1 MEAKKDKI
9 LSKRGDSYK
18 LVLTKEYKHKA
29 SIYVFNY
36 KISLKDEKQETF
48 TNAFEH
54 MVDYSIKDY
63 PNGRIKIV
71 PIHEIIITK
80 HKSWPIRTYNTVK
93 KLFMDQMERLL
104 NSAEELNLEEVIFE
118 VTVIPNRK
126 GKGKALKILD
136 VTNKR
141 SIIQIKNDDTIC
153 LSRAIVTSLASNKL
167 LKDFTDSQLKHI
179 NEGRPLQKRV
189 AEDLHEQSGVEIK
202 EEGNNLDDLK
212 AFENY
217 LNIRIIVFTS
227 NSTEYIVY
235 NGNEEYNEQ
244 IYLYYHDE
252 HFDTITN
259 ITGFLAKR
267 RFCKVCLIGYT
278 EQHTCKDNTVTTI
291 RKQHICDKC
300 NKTYTGKNH
309 KCGEKICLICYEKYT
324 ESNEEHLCYMKPSV
338 PKQVKNNKYIY
349 FDFEANQ
356 ETGIHIMNFCI
367 AYDLEN
373 IYCFKNNYVK
383 VFKCDFNI
391 DDLNLLELDIDDCF
405 SDVEKIPFR
414 EYETPIGNSVIDN
427 FCKYFIRD
435 KFKDYTFIS
444 HYGKGY
450 DMQPILGW
458 IIKNKI
464 EHSII
469 SSGLKLT
476 FIVIKG
482 INLRFIDSINFTLC
496 GLAAFPKTFGFVGNK
511 GYFPHYFNTT
521 ENQKYKGIYPDKEYF
536 GYNTMTIKNKELF
549 DEWYNKVKEKEF
561 KFNKEIFYYCLLD
574 VLILAKGCTLYRK
587 LFLNITNNCIDPFQY
602 ITIAQCCTKIFK
614 TLMLTNETIGIHKKM
629 TIKEVHSQKSIQWLE
644 YISLEYNIMIQHAKR
659 GGEKK
664 LFINKK
670 CYKVDGYYYDRENKM
685 RNVYEFF
692 GCYWHGCPKCYSPEE
707 ICKKDRNKK
716 TMKELYNE
724 TKERLKTIEDYLKP
738 NVKIHTIWE
747 CEFDQQKYPEVD
759 PHLKPIDKRDA
770 FYGGRTETIQLY
782 NNLSDLKGRYVDFCS
797 LYPSVNKYCKYPIGH
812 PITYTDISVD
822 DYIKNNYFGIMKCKI
837 LPPKGLYHP
846 VLPYKQS
853 TSDNTHKL
861 LFGLCRTC
869 MNKISFKCKHIDASS
884 DPTLNKHDKIHEIK
898 RCKECKNIK
907 NEKCIHSDEER
918 VIVGT
923 WSTIEIDKAI
933 EKGYKLQKIYELEHF
948 EKTSTDIFKLYVDTF
963 MKYKQEASGCKC
975 DPKYCKN
982 DCKNDKE
989 CKTKIQYIIDNTA
1002 YDLDIDKVKYNSGLR
1017 FIAKICLNNL
1027 WGHFGMRD
1035 NFTQK
1040 EYCFTLEHITKIVFN
1055 EKYKDIST
1063 MILDEDI
1070 VLTEYKNKEE
1080 YSKPNPSVN
1089 VYIALFTTAHARLK
1103 LYELLDILQE
1113 RVLYMDTD
1121 SCIYNDDGSEACKK
1135 IESMMG
1141 NKLGDLTD
1149 EIVSKHNANHIK
1161 QFISAGPKDYSM
1173 KLDTEKLVSCC
1184 KGFRLNAEVEK
1195 KITLDKKIKIVTDE
1209 NEKYETVKYNNIKI
1223 GKDHQLKTVKQVKAY
1238 DYMFDKRMVYCE
1250 NENLIR
1256 SFPYGY

>member
-48 TNAFEH
+48 TNAFDH
-54 MVDYSIKDY
+54 MVDNSIKDY

-126 GKGKALKILD
+126 GKGRALKILD

-259 ITGFLAKR
+259 ITGFLAK
-267 RFCKVCLIGYT
+267 
-278 EQHTCKDNTVTTI
+278 H
-291 RKQHICDKC
+291 
-300 NKTYTGKNH
+300 
-309 KCGEKICLICYEKYT
+309 
-324 ESNEEHLCYMKPSV
+324 
-338 PKQVKNNKYIY
+338 
-349 FDFEANQ
+349 
-356 ETGIHIMNFCI
+356 
-367 AYDLEN
+367 
-373 IYCFKNNYVK
+373 
-383 VFKCDFNI
+383 
-391 DDLNLLELDIDDCF
+391 
-405 SDVEKIPFR
+405 
-414 EYETPIGNSVIDN
+414 
-427 FCKYFIRD
+427 
-435 KFKDYTFIS
+435 
-444 HYGKGY
+444 
-450 DMQPILGW
+450 
-458 IIKNKI
+458 
-464 EHSII
+464 
-469 SSGLKLT
+469 
-476 FIVIKG
+476 
-482 INLRFIDSINFTLC
+482 
-496 GLAAFPKTFGFVGNK
+496 
-511 GYFPHYFNTT
+511 
-521 ENQKYKGIYPDKEYF
+521 
-536 GYNTMTIKNKELF
+536 
-549 DEWYNKVKEKEF
+549 
-561 KFNKEIFYYCLLD
+561 
-574 VLILAKGCTLYRK
+574 
-587 LFLNITNNCIDPFQY
+587 
-602 ITIAQCCTKIFK
+602 
-614 TLMLTNETIGIHKKM
+614 
-629 TIKEVHSQKSIQWLE
+629 
-644 YISLEYNIMIQHAKR
+644 
-659 GGEKK
+659 
-664 LFINKK
+664 
-670 CYKVDGYYYDRENKM
+670 
-685 RNVYEFF
+685 
-692 GCYWHGCPKCYSPEE
+692 
-707 ICKKDRNKK
+707 
-716 TMKELYNE
+716 
-724 TKERLKTIEDYLKP
+724 YLKP

-782 NNLSDLKGRYVDFCS
+782 NNLSDLK
-797 LYPSVNKYCKYPIGH
+797 
-812 PITYTDISVD
+812 
-822 DYIKNNYFGIMKCKI
+822 
-837 LPPKGLYHP
+837 
-846 VLPYKQS
+846 
-853 TSDNTHKL
+853 
-861 LFGLCRTC
+861 
-869 MNKISFKCKHIDASS
+869 
-884 DPTLNKHDKIHEIK
+884 
-898 RCKECKNIK
+898 
-907 NEKCIHSDEER
+907 
-918 VIVGT
+918 
-923 WSTIEIDKAI
+923 
-933 EKGYKLQKIYELEHF
+933 
-948 EKTSTDIFKLYVDTF
+948 
-963 MKYKQEASGCKC
+963 
-975 DPKYCKN
+975 
-982 DCKNDKE
+982 
-989 CKTKIQYIIDNTA
+989 
-1002 YDLDIDKVKYNSGLR
+1002 DIDKVKYNSGLR

-1184 KGFRLNAEVEK
+1184 KRFYRLNAEVE
-1195 KITLDKKIKIVTDE
+1195 TRL
-1209 NEKYETVKYNNIKI
+1209 
-1223 GKDHQLKTVKQVKAY
+1223 H
-1238 DYMFDKRMVYCE
+1238 
-1250 NENLIR
+1250 
-1256 SFPYGY
+1256 

>member
-48 TNAFEH
+48 TNAFDH

-118 VTVIPNRK
+118 VTIIPNKR
-126 GKGKALKILD
+126 GK
-136 VTNKR
+136 
-141 SIIQIKNDDTIC
+141 
-153 LSRAIVTSLASNKL
+153 
-167 LKDFTDSQLKHI
+167 
-179 NEGRPLQKRV
+179 
-189 AEDLHEQSGVEIK
+189 
-202 EEGNNLDDLK
+202 
-212 AFENY
+212 
-217 LNIRIIVFTS
+217 
-227 NSTEYIVY
+227 
-235 NGNEEYNEQ
+235 
-244 IYLYYHDE
+244 
-252 HFDTITN
+252 
-259 ITGFLAKR
+259 
-267 RFCKVCLIGYT
+267 
-278 EQHTCKDNTVTTI
+278 
-291 RKQHICDKC
+291 
-300 NKTYTGKNH
+300 
-309 KCGEKICLICYEKYT
+309 
-324 ESNEEHLCYMKPSV
+324 
-338 PKQVKNNKYIY
+338 
-349 FDFEANQ
+349 
-356 ETGIHIMNFCI
+356 
-367 AYDLEN
+367 
-373 IYCFKNNYVK
+373 
-383 VFKCDFNI
+383 
-391 DDLNLLELDIDDCF
+391 
-405 SDVEKIPFR
+405 
-414 EYETPIGNSVIDN
+414 
-427 FCKYFIRD
+427 
-435 KFKDYTFIS
+435 
-444 HYGKGY
+444 
-450 DMQPILGW
+450 
-458 IIKNKI
+458 
-464 EHSII
+464 
-469 SSGLKLT
+469 
-476 FIVIKG
+476 
-482 INLRFIDSINFTLC
+482 
-496 GLAAFPKTFGFVGNK
+496 
-511 GYFPHYFNTT
+511 
-521 ENQKYKGIYPDKEYF
+521 
-536 GYNTMTIKNKELF
+536 
-549 DEWYNKVKEKEF
+549 
-561 KFNKEIFYYCLLD
+561 
-574 VLILAKGCTLYRK
+574 
-587 LFLNITNNCIDPFQY
+587 
-602 ITIAQCCTKIFK
+602 
-614 TLMLTNETIGIHKKM
+614 
-629 TIKEVHSQKSIQWLE
+629 
-644 YISLEYNIMIQHAKR
+644 EYNIMIQHAKR

-664 LFINKK
+664 LFINNK

-692 GCYWHGCPKCYSPEE
+692 GCYWHGCTKCYSPEE

-716 TMKELYNE
+716 TMKELYDQ

-822 DYIKNNYFGIMKCKI
+822 DYIKNRNYFGIMKCKI

-918 VIVGT
+918 VI
-923 WSTIEIDKAI
+923 
-933 EKGYKLQKIYELEHF
+933 
-948 EKTSTDIFKLYVDTF
+948 VDTF

>member
-48 TNAFEH
+48 TNAFDH

-118 VTVIPNRK
+118 VTIIPNKR
-126 GKGKALKILD
+126 GK
-136 VTNKR
+136 
-141 SIIQIKNDDTIC
+141 
-153 LSRAIVTSLASNKL
+153 ASNKL
-167 LKDFTDSQLKHI
+167 LENFTNSQLKHI
-179 NEGRPLQKRV
+179 KEGRPLQKRV

-450 DMQPILGW
+450 DMQPILGY
-458 IIKNKI
+458 IVKNKI
-464 EHSII
+464 EHNII

-476 FIVIKG
+476 AMFIKG

-549 DEWYNKVKEKEF
+549 DE
-561 KFNKEIFYYCLLD
+561 C
-574 VLILAKGCTLYRK
+574 
-587 LFLNITNNCIDPFQY
+587 
-602 ITIAQCCTKIFK
+602 
-614 TLMLTNETIGIHKKM
+614 
-629 TIKEVHSQKSIQWLE
+629 
-644 YISLEYNIMIQHAKR
+644 
-659 GGEKK
+659 
-664 LFINKK
+664 
-670 CYKVDGYYYDRENKM
+670 
-685 RNVYEFF
+685 
-692 GCYWHGCPKCYSPEE
+692 PEE

-716 TMKELYNE
+716 TMKELYDQ

-822 DYIKNNYFGIMKCKI
+822 DYIKNPHRNYFGIMKCKI

-861 LFGLCRTC
+861 LFGLCRT
-869 MNKISFKCKHIDASS
+869 
-884 DPTLNKHDKIHEIK
+884 
-898 RCKECKNIK
+898 
-907 NEKCIHSDEER
+907 
-918 VIVGT
+918 
-923 WSTIEIDKAI
+923 
-933 EKGYKLQKIYELEHF
+933 Y
-948 EKTSTDIFKLYVDTF
+948 TF

-1027 WGHFGMRD
+1027 WGHF
-1035 NFTQK
+1035 
-1040 EYCFTLEHITKIVFN
+1040 EHITKIVFN

-1223 GKDHQLKTVKQVKAY
+1223 GKDHQLKTV
-1238 DYMFDKRMVYCE
+1238 
-1250 NENLIR
+1250 
-1256 SFPYGY
+1256 